1 MFSALKR
8 VWAKSS
14 RWRVGATRSDA
25 IEEWAQRS
33 GFRFRQSKDGQ
44 RFEVEAPSG
53 GHVLRMEWGPSHRSY
68 IALSELRMRVDL
80 NLPDGLQML
89 VMTLSLMERLESETF
104 ERYTQD
110 AQTVIDMSTPEE
122 MRWLAMFPKVDLS
135 FDKALRSRFGALGA
149 NPAWALSWINGPLGP
164 QLVRAAED
172 LIGPEVPFILMTMR
186 GRIYLR
192 MQLADPQPQALS
204 RCLEVFDAATQ
215 SVQQVIGQLPPNDTE
230 WASTAG
236 TAGQSRSPNDD
247 EATDTTRF

>member
-1 MFSALKR
+1 MFAALKR
-8 VWAKSS
+8 IWALGPG
-14 RWRVGATRSDA
+14 RGGGARFDA
-25 IEEWAQRS
+25 IEGWAERG
-33 GFRFRQSKDGQ
+33 GFRFRQSKDGL

-53 GHVLRMEWGPSHRSY
+53 GQVVRMEWGPSQRSY
-68 IALSELRMRVDL
+68 IEHSELRLRVDL
-80 NLPDGLQML
+80 NLPSSLQML
-89 VMTLSLMERLESETF
+89 VLTLPLMERLESETF

-135 FDKALRSRFGALGA
+135 FDKGLRSRFGALGA

-164 QLVRAAED
+164 QLVRAAQD
-172 LIGPEVPFILMTMR
+172 LIGPEVPFMLMTMR

-192 MQLADPQPQALS
+192 MQLVDPQPQALS

-215 SVQQVIGQLPPNDTE
+215 SVQQVIGQLAPNDAE

-236 TAGQSRSPNDD
+236 TSWQTQPPSDD

>member
-1 MFSALKR
+1 MLNTLKR
-8 VWAKSS
+8 WWA
-14 RWRVGATRSDA
+14 RGAGRTGAVRFDA
-25 IEEWAQRS
+25 VEAWAERS
-33 GFRFRQSKDGQ
+33 GFRFRRAKDGL
-44 RFEVEAPSG
+44 RFEVEAASG
-53 GHVLRMEWGPSHRSY
+53 GPVVRMEWGPSQRSY
-68 IALSELRMRVDL
+68 IEHSELRLRVDL
-80 NLPDGLQML
+80 NLPSSLQML
-89 VMTLSLMERLESETF
+89 VLTLPLMERLESETF

-172 LIGPEVPFILMTMR
+172 LIGSEVPFILMTMR